1 MTLNTCSA
9 SYTYINC
16 LGNIVACLCAFF
28 VLFSRRT
35 SKKNL
40 LSKSNTE
47 GLKRRIHAEIFRK
60 EL

>member
-16 LGNIVACLCAFF
+16 LGNIVAWLCAF
-28 VLFSRRT
+28 VLFSRWT

-40 LSKSNTE
+40 LLKSNTE